1 MQARLCGWPSRRV
14 GAKCP
19 LMEDSPVNSEA
30 PRRNIERLALAAL
43 VAGAVAIGFSGILA
57 RVSETGPSATGFWRM
72 APVLPVFWTWLWWQ
86 NRSAPGGRQVL
97 SRHDRRILILAG
109 LFFAIDIAFWHW
121 SVQFTT
127 IANANLLSNLN
138 PVVVALASVLL
149 FGERLGRRFYLGL
162 ALAMA
167 GAALLSGAS
176 FESGGGRLKGDV
188 LAVITAVFYGAYLLT
203 VGRLRGRL
211 DTATIMAWSTTV
223 AAIFLLPLAWISGER
238 LLPETMEGWAILLAL
253 AFSAQLLGQSLIA
266 YAFAHLPAAFGALT
280 LLIQPIVATIA
291 AWILLGEYLTN
302 LEIAGALVILIG
314 ILAARS
320 GALPTT
326 PSRQAPP

>member
-1 MQARLCGWPSRRV
+1 MNDSGANTRMRR
-14 GAKCP
+14 
-19 LMEDSPVNSEA
+19 
-30 PRRNIERLALAAL
+30 RHIERLALAAL
-43 VAGAVAIGFSGILA
+43 VTGAIAIGFSGILA

-72 APVLPVFWTWLWWQ
+72 APVLPVFWVWLWWQ
-86 NRSAPGGRQVL
+86 NRKANHCGNQTRRRTPPPL
-97 SRHDRRILILAG
+97 SWHDRRILILAG

-162 ALAMA
+162 ALALT

-176 FESGGGRLKGDV
+176 FGASFETGGGRLKGDI

-223 AAIFLLPLAWISGER
+223 AAIFLLPLAWISGEQ
-238 LLPETMEGWAILLAL
+238 LLPETMPGWAIVVTL

-291 AWILLGEYLTN
+291 AWILLGEHLTTV
-302 LEIAGALVILIG
+302 EMAGALVILTG
-314 ILAARS
+314 ILIARS
-320 GALPTT
+320 GAQ
-326 PSRQAPP
+326 SK

>member
-1 MQARLCGWPSRRV
+1 MT
-14 GAKCP
+14 
-19 LMEDSPVNSEA
+19 DSPTN
-30 PRRNIERLALAAL
+30 PRMPRWNIERLALVAL
-43 VAGAVAIGFSGILA
+43 VAGAIAIGFSGILA
-57 RVSETGPSATGFWRM
+57 RISETGPSATGFWRM
-72 APVLPVFWTWLWWQ
+72 APVLPVFWIWLWWQ
-86 NRSAPGGRQVL
+86 NHARRKTGNPAQRL
-97 SRHDRRILILAG
+97 SRHDRRILVLAG
-109 LFFAIDIAFWHW
+109 LFFAIDISFWHW

-162 ALAMA
+162 ALALI

-176 FESGGGRLKGDV
+176 FGAGEAGSGRLKGDI
-188 LAVITAVFYGAYLLT
+188 LAVITALFYGAYLMT

-211 DTATIMAWSTTV
+211 DTATIMVWSTTV

-238 LLPETMEGWAILLAL
+238 LLPESAEGWAIVVAL
-253 AFSAQLLGQSLIA
+253 AFSAQLFGQSLIA

-291 AWILLGEYLTN
+291 AWVLLGEYLN
-302 LEIAGALVILIG
+302 IIEMAGAAVILSG
-314 ILAARS
+314 ILIARS
-320 GALPTT
+320 GAQSKT
-326 PSRQAPP
+326 APKVSNHQEPP